1 MQTTITVT
9 GKILGQKKPLF
20 TDWAISLPPDLFGS
34 GDRLTLR
41 DLITRIVL
49 EEVEAF
55 RERQE
60 ERRLTRVL
68 SKAEIEQGV
77 ERGKV
82 DMGGHDLAQE
92 VDPQAAVDTALQAF
106 EDGLYLVVID
116 EQQQHKLE
124 HEVYLR
130 PNSQV
135 MFIRLV
141 LLAGG

>member
-20 TDWAISLPPDLFGS
+20 TDWVISFPPDLPSS
-34 GDRLTLR
+34 GGRLTLR
-41 DLITRIVL
+41 DLITRVVL
-49 EEVEAF
+49 EEVQAF

-60 ERRLTRVL
+60 ERRLTRIL
-68 SKAEIEQGV
+68 TKAEIQQGV

-82 DMGGHDLAQE
+82 DIGGHDLAHE
-92 VDPQAAVDTALQAF
+92 VDSQTAVDTALQAF
-106 EDGLYLVVID
+106 EDGLYLVLID
-116 EQQQHKLE
+116 RQQQHKLE
-124 HEVYLR
+124 HEVYLK

-135 MFIRLV
+135 TFVRLV